1 MPLQA
6 TNTNLS
12 DLVNSLGQLNPSDS
26 GVGQRLSAVKEIL
39 EDTTFQGQLLD
50 YKITRMQ
57 ELVVGQE
64 SDKTSL
70 TALVN
75 AGTWGTPGDPIGL
88 VTAYGRLNALLNI
101 IVQDTLLERIGE
113 YTDTALK
120 NSHSFWG
127 KLKFVLDL
135 FDIPSTSKKF
145 TTLARAWCQSPLED
159 LITQVTNLPRKPE
172 TPEPSPGENTES
184 KEPATPNEDEQG
196 ETNDDTVDTTENQT
210 PSAEEGQKED
220 TKDPATEENG
230 DTQSPTDPSTTT
242 NPDEAKDPE
251 DDPDPTPTEPPLTID
266 SAKAEEILENLHAL
280 LDWASGNN
288 QDVASLFDSYE
299 SAKDYIGSLVT
310 YTSLLTVFQ
319 AYTWSQLITENKA
332 DTNQFETL
340 STQLE
345 PSCEGATELLA
356 TFKRLGKLTQNQDWK
371 SFADN
376 LGTCDDSFSRQ
387 PFTVCSH
394 LHKLQSDL
402 RGCISLLNKDRLK
415 ALSNQYNQLTESL
428 ANLQTNALAYLEE
441 DSADLTD
448 SVSSNLTNF
457 IQTLQGFVKEDIKD
471 LSPLEGLPEYIKTT
485 FGSVESILTNTTEDT
500 HLASM
505 VRTATH
511 SWPLIVDRINKSNS
525 DIVTS
530 VYTGKVVQPGLTL
543 ANNYVE
549 LASLVYLDP
558 ILDRLGR
565 QGTQSHISTL
575 LGLLSQSDVIL
586 TDDGNKD
593 VTENVKNTLLL
604 LLHLFER
611 APVIAFEK
619 LSTTSNDSGD
629 QPPENRPLYTFLN
642 QTIGTRE
649 STDEKSCFGAIKTQP
664 NALIN
669 LVKSVKTQIREIFQ
683 TLMTEKKTGLT
694 WPADFDDL
702 SAWVEADNV
711 TAALRN
717 NEDVDLP
724 NLKKELFVRPLVYR
738 LTGLPFVEDTQSWRA
753 KVSDSEN
760 FSPKGSREDPWF
772 WLPTEGGQATAP
784 TGQSLVNYAARLV
797 EQSANLLSQSQ
808 DKDSLFSNT
817 NNRLKEAFSS
827 TNTNDLYD
835 SLTGPFQDTLADF
848 VTINESG
855 SVVGDLASKLPPD
868 STLSSR
874 LEESAQLLKASIE
887 KRYPLDFAK
896 ILQKLTAFQSELP
909 ENSTDSEILSSFS
922 NLGQENDHPADT
934 TLFGLLNGIRF
945 ECGPQLLL
953 NFVGRPQDTDTAGTL
968 YAAVRKAENKTKLS
982 SLDLEKSTLLSSN
995 ATAARQNL
1003 ANLKGYISYYYPQ
1016 VLVGTDLF
1024 KTTLSGI
1031 LSSGTWALS
1040 VGDLTT
1046 SYDTEN
1052 PAPWSPLKT
1061 LAEALAQTTETLT
1074 TPQEP

>member
-1 MPLQA
+1 MGWHMSSLKKFSALLWMGLVMPLQA

-39 EDTTFQGQLLD
+39 EDTSLQGQLLD

-57 ELVVGQE
+57 ELVAGQE
-64 SDKTSL
+64 SDETSL

-145 TTLARAWCQSPLED
+145 TTLVRAWCQSPVNELVEIYKD
-159 LITQVTNLPRKPE
+159 NATLQELNEWLQNST
-172 TPEPSPGENTES
+172 GELDQIAQNF
-184 KEPATPNEDEQG
+184 KKI
-196 ETNDDTVDTTENQT
+196 ENI
-210 PSAEEGQKED
+210 S
-220 TKDPATEENG
+220 
-230 DTQSPTDPSTTT
+230 TQSQYNAVVSALDGAIWAQQLNETTT
-242 NPDEAKDPE
+242 L
-251 DDPDPTPTEPPLTID
+251 PTGF
-266 SAKAEEILENLHAL
+266 ENL
-280 LDWASGNN
+280 
-288 QDVASLFDSYE
+288 Y
-299 SAKDYIGSLVT
+299 
-310 YTSLLTVFQ
+310 
-319 AYTWSQLITENKA
+319 SQLE
-332 DTNQFETL
+332 
-340 STQLE
+340 S
-345 PSCEGATELLA
+345 SCEGATELLA
-356 TFKRLGKLTQNQDWK
+356 TFKRLGKLALNPDWK

-428 ANLQTNALAYLEE
+428 ANLQTNALAYLEK
-441 DSADLTD
+441 SSTNLSD
-448 SVSSNLTNF
+448 SVSEKLTNF

-471 LSPLEGLPEYIKTT
+471 LSPLEGLPEYITAT
-485 FGSVESILTNTTEDT
+485 LGSVESTLTHTTEDT

-525 DIVTS
+525 DIITS

-549 LASLVYLDP
+549 LASFVYLEP

-575 LGLLSQSDVIL
+575 LGLLSQSDVTL

-619 LSTTSNDSGD
+619 LPTTSNDSSD
-629 QPPENRPLYTFLN
+629 QPLENRPFYTFLN

-649 STDEKSCFGAIKTQP
+649 STDETSCFGAIKTQP

-669 LVKSVKTQIREIFQ
+669 LVKSLKTQIREISQ
-683 TLMTEKKTGLT
+683 TLMTEKNTGLT

-738 LTGLPFVEDTQSWRA
+738 LTGLPFLEDTQSWRA
-753 KVSDSEN
+753 KVSDSAS

-772 WLPTEGGQATAP
+772 WLPTEGGQATVP

-797 EQSANLLSQSQ
+797 EQSANLLSESQ

-827 TNTNDLYD
+827 TDINDLYA
-835 SLTGPFQDTLADF
+835 SLTGPFQDVFANF
-848 VTINESG
+848 VTLNESG
-855 SVVGDLASKLPPD
+855 SVVGDLASKLPPN

-887 KRYPLDFAK
+887 KHYPLDFAK
-896 ILQKLTAFQSELP
+896 ILQKLTEFQSGLP
-909 ENSTDSEILSSFS
+909 ENSTNAEVLASFS
-922 NLGQENDHPADT
+922 NLGQKNDHPADT
-934 TLFGLLNGIRF
+934 TLFGLLNGVRF

-953 NFVGRPQDTDTAGTL
+953 NFVGLPTDSASAGTL
-968 YAAVRKAENKTKLS
+968 YAAVRKAENEGKLS
-982 SLDLEKSTLLSSN
+982 SLNEEQTAALSTN

-1003 ANLKGYISYYYPQ
+1003 ANLKGYISYYYHQ

-1040 VGDLTT
+1040 VGDLTA
-1046 SYDTEN
+1046 SYDAEN

-1061 LAEALAQTTETLT
+1061 LAEALAQTTETPT
-1074 TPQEP
+1074 TPQKP